1 MVDSVL
7 GVDASGS
14 LAEGAFYLGEFPPL
28 GDVSVAT
35 PKATPPAWNL
45 LDQSLL
51 FFPPLKKDGQVRVLS
66 SPEVMNSGAQQ
77 WCNALIGNFLG
88 KSPPLAVFQRIA
100 NRLWGR
106 EGSVE
111 IRFLAPSRALVLRQ
125 WVPGLRFDVVSL
137 DSAPV
142 WVKLWH
148 VPLELFSREGL
159 SYIASALGKP
169 LYMDRATTL
178 KMQLEFAKICI
189 EVYGTDV
196 IPGSVTLDLGEGVT
210 IDVGV
215 EIDWAPPKCD
225 HCAIFGHSADKC
237 SKAKGGVDVGST
249 VRVEFDAQVGVTKWG
264 VDVG

>member
-111 IRFLAPSRALVLRQ
+111 IRFLAPSVYIINFHRDGSEIGLRVGLMLVL
-125 WVPGLRFDVVSL
+125 L
-137 DSAPV
+137 
-142 WVKLWH
+142 
-148 VPLELFSREGL
+148 
-159 SYIASALGKP
+159 
-169 LYMDRATTL
+169 
-178 KMQLEFAKICI
+178 
-189 EVYGTDV
+189 
-196 IPGSVTLDLGEGVT
+196 
-210 IDVGV
+210 
-215 EIDWAPPKCD
+215 
-225 HCAIFGHSADKC
+225 
-237 SKAKGGVDVGST
+237 
-249 VRVEFDAQVGVTKWG
+249 
-264 VDVG
+264 